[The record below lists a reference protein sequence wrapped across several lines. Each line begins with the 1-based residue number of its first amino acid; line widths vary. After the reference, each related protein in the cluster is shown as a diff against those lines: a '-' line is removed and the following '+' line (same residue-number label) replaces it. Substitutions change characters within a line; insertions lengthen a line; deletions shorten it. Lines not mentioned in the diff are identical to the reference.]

1 MVNKIYN
8 NAKTAHTKKTKE
20 NLLQLLEILKIWI
33 MIDKLKIAIIVQ
45 AREESVRF
53 PKKVLYPIL
62 GKPLIIN
69 ILDRLKK
76 SKLKNTII
84 VAIPKN
90 KKNID
95 LERYLK
101 KTNIKFLRDTKKMF

>member
-62 GKPLIIN
+62 GKPLRALRAPLPGKAKCWSVEN
-69 ILDRLKK
+69 Y
-76 SKLKNTII
+76 
-84 VAIPKN
+84 PK
-90 KKNID
+90 
-95 LERYLK
+95 
-101 KTNIKFLRDTKKMF
+101 

>member
-1 MVNKIYN
+1 
-8 NAKTAHTKKTKE
+8 
-20 NLLQLLEILKIWI
+20 

-84 VAIPKN
+84 VAIPK

-95 LERYLK
+95 LEKILK